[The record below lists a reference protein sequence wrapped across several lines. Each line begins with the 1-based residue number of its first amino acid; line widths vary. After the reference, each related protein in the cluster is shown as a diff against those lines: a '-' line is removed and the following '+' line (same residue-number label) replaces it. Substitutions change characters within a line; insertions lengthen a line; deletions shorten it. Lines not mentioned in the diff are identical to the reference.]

1 MYGSKTVSPIN
12 LHNQTRFDDIDY
24 FFELDPKPPLV
35 SLLAHITLK
44 AAYAVG
50 DNAPWGIATFG
61 AIIVLVESPCS
72 REPGSSSDTT

>member
-1 MYGSKTVSPIN
+1 VSPIN
-12 LHNQTRFDDIDY
+12 IHNHTRFDDIGY
-24 FFELDPKPPLV
+24 FFELDPKPSLV

-44 AAYAVG
+44 AAYAIG

-72 REPGSSSDTT
+72 REPGSSSDYTQTSA